1 MPQGVEGTGYWTT
14 NAYGEPEW
22 IEREQS
28 SSLSSLINSILNVAG
43 NAARSAN
50 PSGSWGSYEGDMPG
64 NQYVPGAPQTK
75 PNADSLLTT
84 TPSPYGATGKPD
96 GTPGGTDGG
105 GTDVSGALDAADAQ
119 WMRDYLAEHGGVV
132 PRNWDEQRELR
143 DASAI
148 WAAQHGNNPYSWG
161 NRVGDNRVPQEI
173 FKRLNTARSAG
184 GQSGY
189 KPTLGQIAGW
199 ATDADELG
207 GAYMAMRGERYHP
220 VGELETETK
229 KTLLNAILGAYR
241 R

>member
-1 MPQGVEGTGYWTT
+1 MPVGVEGTGFWTT

-22 IEREQS
+22 IEYNRTKDFTPTFPGSPDFDAETLDKS
-28 SSLSSLINSILNVAG
+28 DPTS
-43 NAARSAN
+43 NAAQQLAQARKESTARLQ
-50 PSGSWGSYEGDMPG
+50 P
-64 NQYVPGAPQTK
+64 
-75 PNADSLLTT
+75 
-84 TPSPYGATGKPD
+84 
-96 GTPGGTDGG
+96 TDDAGG
-105 GTDVSGALDAADAQ
+105 GSGLSADELA
-119 WMRDYLAEHGGVV
+119 WRNAYLKEHAGVA
-132 PRNWDEQRELR
+132 PDNWDVQRELR

-161 NRVGDNRVPQEI
+161 NRVGDNRVPQEV

-189 KPTLGQIAGW
+189 KPTMGQIAGW